1 MYQITD
7 EEFEKAQR
15 IIDEYHRERQQQAEW
30 DLEEDEPDD
39 EDYYERLEE
48 DKELELAERAFNCR
62 CGAWR
67 FNSDKTKVLH
77 LADCIC
83 GAE

>member
-30 DLEEDEPDD
+30 DLEDD
-39 EDYYERLEE
+39 EERNDYDPEDDDSDMYDSRLGCE
-48 DKELELAERAFNCR
+48 
-62 CGAWR
+62 CGAWSYGPKG
-67 FNSDKTKVLH
+67 FIH
-77 LADCIC
+77 LADCVC